1 MIAVE
6 ATLETL
12 EKGIESISGVRG
24 REFIRSRL
32 NGALQKLQ
40 ENHGEEPI
48 DILLMIAAI
57 RGVGGEKELASL
69 LDINVKSVKVH
80 LENSISSYVH
90 ERSDGTLV
98 VTPQIYA
105 LTIFEQNGLL
115 S

>member
-57 RGVGGEKELASL
+57 RGVGGEKS
-69 LDINVKSVKVH
+69 
-80 LENSISSYVH
+80 
-90 ERSDGTLV
+90 
-98 VTPQIYA
+98 
-105 LTIFEQNGLL
+105 
-115 S
+115 